1 MNNIDRIQEYIQDAV
16 ISPLERL
23 MNGDSGE
30 PSVSLYEKY
39 YMQGGYPPKD
49 SVYKS
54 LLHAMMVPYYE
65 MYLNGDIRL
74 CCAGNRLEFVGRKME
89 SIIEDDD
96 QFGNWASEKNLI
108 TAAENWGDNLKRFEK
123 ESRRIYRFFHVLEL
137 LLESDCQQDWRA
149 LSGELKEM
157 LFKSEVCYDYKTDEV
172 LCVLHAFT
180 MIMQQDWTKD
190 KKKEMLDLLNQHWLF
205 LKHYYSVMIRHIIGV
220 KWTKFSK
227 VAETVMGSSQS
238 FKPHMHIFYCGLM
251 DCVDELNLDKKH
263 RREIDKICLQMQEEL
278 NRVKDHSELLYDL
291 CDALF
296 PEDFQRMLRENRPK
310 SYKEVEDESHR
321 KDELI
326 EQMQAQT
333 KLLHKQLDK
342 TEKTLQQM
350 VLSSIPIEKV
360 DDELMKYP
368 PGMAWDM
375 LGNLNANPAICVQPA
390 WRENYPTLLEKY
402 RKRLY
407 EPIDQ
412 QKNMTD
418 AIMKVAE
425 RPTYGEY
432 HNYQNGSTHDD
443 KRSQLLLGEEKEKL
457 IPLKRLTNE

>member
-1 MNNIDRIQEYIQDAV
+1 MNNIDYYKEYIQDAV
-16 ISPLERL
+16 INPLERL
-23 MNGDSGE
+23 MGNDE
-30 PSVSLYEKY
+30 VEEVNLWEKY
-39 YMQGGYPPKD
+39 SSKGLAPKKD

-54 LLHAMMVPYYE
+54 LLHTMMVPYYS
-65 MYLNGDIRL
+65 MYLNGDIRI
-74 CCAGNRLEFVGRKME
+74 CCAGSRLESIGRKVANA
-89 SIIEDDD
+89 IEDDN
-96 QFGNWASEKNLI
+96 QFGCWVSEQNLI
-108 TAAENWGDNLKRFEK
+108 IAAENWGDNMKHFEK
-123 ESRRIYRFFHVLEL
+123 ESKRIYRFFHVLEL
-137 LLESDCQQDWRA
+137 LLQSDCQQDWKS
-149 LSGELKEM
+149 LSEELKGM
-157 LFKSEVCYDYKTDEV
+157 LFKAEVCYEYKTDEV

-180 MIMQQDWTKD
+180 MIMQQEWTKE
-190 KKKEMLDLLNQHWLF
+190 KKLEQFHLLYQHWLF
-205 LKHYYSVMIRHIIGV
+205 LKHYYSVMTRHIIGV

-227 VAETVMGSSQS
+227 VAETVMTASQA

-333 KLLHKQLDK
+333 KSLHKQLDK

-350 VLSSIPIEKV
+350 VLSSIPIERV
-360 DDELMKYP
+360 DEELMKYP

-375 LGNLNANPAICVQPA
+375 LSNLNANPAICVQPA

-418 AIMKVAE
+418 AIMKVANKNTIGQMVME
-425 RPTYGEY
+425 QN
-432 HNYQNGSTHDD
+432 NYAVPSSLAAADHDC
-443 KRSQLLLGEEKEKL
+443 KVAELPIE
-457 IPLKRLTNE
+457 

>member
-1 MNNIDRIQEYIQDAV
+1 MNNIDRIKEYIQDAV

-123 ESRRIYRFFHVLEL
+123 ESRRIYRFFHVLEVL
-137 LLESDCQQDWRA
+137 LKSDCQEDWQD
-149 LSGELKEM
+149 LSQKLKEM

-190 KKKEMLDLLNQHWLF
+190 KKKEMLDLLNQQWLF

-227 VAETVMGSSQS
+227 VAETVMNSSQS

-251 DCVDELNLDKKH
+251 DCVDELHLDRKH
-263 RREIDKICLQMQEEL
+263 QREMDRVMLQMQEEM
-278 NRVKDHSELLYDL
+278 NRCEQSELLYPL
-291 CDALF
+291 CDTIF
-296 PEDFQRMLRENRPK
+296 PEDFQRLLREHRPK
-310 SYKEVEDESHR
+310 SYKEIEDENNQ

-326 EQMQAQT
+326 QQMREQNRRT
-333 KLLHKQLDK
+333 CKEL
-342 TEKTLQQM
+342 EKSKETLEQM
-350 VLSSIPIEKV
+350 VLSSIPIE
-360 DDELMKYP
+360 DIDAELEQYP
-368 PGMAWDM
+368 PGTAWDM
-375 LGNLNANPAICVQPA
+375 LIKLNANPIISMQKA
-390 WRENYPTLLEKY
+390 WREHYPELLKKY
-402 RKRLY
+402 RKRLM
-407 EPIDQ
+407 EPIEQ
-412 QKNMTD
+412 QKELAESM
-418 AIMKVAE
+418 AKVAE
-425 RPTYGEY
+425 RPTYGAY
-432 HNYQNGSTHDD
+432 YASGSTHDD

-457 IPLKRLTNE
+457 VPLKRISNE